1 MGGMNMKILKRYLSI
16 ILILVIGVGVTACGN
31 GTPTSEVEKVLEGL
45 RAGKREEVKVLVTD
59 AINKSIL
66 GNSEELSKE
75 VPSGMTEET
84 QDLLNKVLGKMSYK
98 INSENIEN
106 EKATINVTLKGG
118 NISKAFK
125 GYLGDLLTLAYTS
138 DVLSTIPKDE
148 YFLLGN
154 SIFYEKL
161 KAIEYEDRS
170 GDINLTKNGEKW
182 VVENDAAFFELLLGV
197 TGDNVAG
204 NGN

>member
-31 GTPTSEVEKVLEGL
+31 STPTSEVEEVLEGL
-45 RAGKREEVKVLVTD
+45 RAGKREEVNVLVTD

-138 DVLSTIPKDE
+138 DVLSTTPKDE
-148 YFLLGN
+148 YFLLVN

>member
-1 MGGMNMKILKRYLSI
+1 MKILKRYLSI

-31 GTPTSEVEKVLEGL
+31 STPTSEVEKVLEGL
-45 RAGKREEVKVLVTD
+45 RAGKREEVNVLVTD

-106 EKATINVTLKGG
+106 EKATVNVTLKGG

-125 GYLGDLLTLAYTS
+125 GYLGDMLTLAYTS
-138 DVLSTIPKDE
+138 DVLSTTPKDE
-148 YFLLGN
+148 YFLLVN

-182 VVENDAAFFELLLGV
+182 VVENDATFFELLLGV

>member
-1 MGGMNMKILKRYLSI
+1 MKILKRYLSI

-31 GTPTSEVEKVLEGL
+31 STPTSEVEEVLEGL
-45 RAGKREEVKVLVTD
+45 RAGKREEVNVLVTD

-106 EKATINVTLKGG
+106 EKATVNVTLKGG

-138 DVLSTIPKDE
+138 DVLSTTPKDE
-148 YFLLGN
+148 YFLLVN

-182 VVENDAAFFELLLGV
+182 VVENDATFFELLLGV

>member
-1 MGGMNMKILKRYLSI
+1 MKILKRYLSI

-31 GTPTSEVEKVLEGL
+31 STPTSEVEEVLEGL

-106 EKATINVTLKGG
+106 EKATVNVTLKGG

-138 DVLSTIPKDE
+138 DVLSTTPKDE
-148 YFLLGN
+148 YFLLVN

-182 VVENDAAFFELLLGV
+182 VVENDVAFFELLLGV

>member
-1 MGGMNMKILKRYLSI
+1 MKILKRYLSI

>member
-1 MGGMNMKILKRYLSI
+1 MKILKRYLSI

-31 GTPTSEVEKVLEGL
+31 STPTSEVEEGLEGL

>member
-182 VVENDAAFFELLLGV
+182 GVENDAAFFELLLGV

>member
-1 MGGMNMKILKRYLSI
+1 MKILKRYLSI

-106 EKATINVTLKGG
+106 EKATVNVTLKGG

-182 VVENDAAFFELLLGV
+182 GVENDAAFFELLLGV

>member
-1 MGGMNMKILKRYLSI
+1 MKILKRYLSI
-16 ILILVIGVGVTACGN
+16 ILILVIGVGVTACGSS
-31 GTPTSEVEKVLEGL
+31 TPISEVEKVLEGL
-45 RAGKREEVKVLVTD
+45 RAGKREEVNVLVTD

-84 QDLLNKVLGKMSYK
+84 QDLLNKVVGKMSYK

-106 EKATINVTLKGG
+106 EKATVNVTLKGG

-138 DVLSTIPKDE
+138 DVLSTTPKYE
-148 YFLLGN
+148 YFLLVN

-197 TGDNVAG
+197 TGDNVAD

>member
-1 MGGMNMKILKRYLSI
+1 MKIRKRYLSI

-31 GTPTSEVEKVLEGL
+31 STPTSEVEEVLEGL

-106 EKATINVTLKGG
+106 EKATVNVTLKGG

-138 DVLSTIPKDE
+138 DVLSTTPKDE
-148 YFLLGN
+148 YFLLVN

-182 VVENDAAFFELLLGV
+182 VVENDVAFFELLLGV

>member
-31 GTPTSEVEKVLEGL
+31 STPTSEVEKVLEGL
-45 RAGKREEVKVLVTD
+45 RAGKREEVNVLVTD

-106 EKATINVTLKGG
+106 EKATVNVTLKGG

-125 GYLGDLLTLAYTS
+125 GYLGDMLTLAYTS
-138 DVLSTIPKDE
+138 DVLSTTPKDE
-148 YFLLGN
+148 YFLLVN

-182 VVENDAAFFELLLGV
+182 VVENDPAFFELLLGV

>member
-1 MGGMNMKILKRYLSI
+1 MKILKRYLSI

-31 GTPTSEVEKVLEGL
+31 STPTSEVEKVLEGL
-45 RAGKREEVKVLVTD
+45 RAGKREEVNVLVTD
-59 AINKSIL
+59 SINKSIL

-106 EKATINVTLKGG
+106 EKATVNVTLKGG

-138 DVLSTIPKDE
+138 DVLSTTPKDE
-148 YFLLGN
+148 YFLLVN

>member
-1 MGGMNMKILKRYLSI
+1 MKILKRYLSI

-31 GTPTSEVEKVLEGL
+31 GTPTSEVEEVLEGL
-45 RAGKREEVKVLVTD
+45 RAGKREEVNVLVTD

-106 EKATINVTLKGG
+106 EKATVNVTLKGG

-138 DVLSTIPKDE
+138 DVLSTTPKDE
-148 YFLLGN
+148 YFLLVN

>member
-1 MGGMNMKILKRYLSI
+1 MKILKRYLSI

-31 GTPTSEVEKVLEGL
+31 STPTSEVEEVLEGL
-45 RAGKREEVKVLVTD
+45 RAGKREEVNVLVTD

-106 EKATINVTLKGG
+106 EKATVNVTLKGG

-138 DVLSTIPKDE
+138 DVLSTTPKDE
-148 YFLLGN
+148 YFLLVN

-197 TGDNVAG
+197 IGDNVAG

>member
-1 MGGMNMKILKRYLSI
+1 MKILKRYLSI

-31 GTPTSEVEKVLEGL
+31 STPTSEVEEVLEGL
-45 RAGKREEVKVLVTD
+45 RAGKREEVNVLVTD

-106 EKATINVTLKGG
+106 EKATVNVTLKGG

-138 DVLSTIPKDE
+138 DVLSTTPKDE
-148 YFLLGN
+148 YFLLVN

>member
-106 EKATINVTLKGG
+106 EKATVNVTLKGG

-182 VVENDAAFFELLLGV
+182 GVENDAAFFELLLGV